1 MTVTSYRTAIRRNKA
16 SAPLSRLEEAE
27 LLKGRILD
35 YGCGH
40 GSDVRHMVAQGMD
53 ASGYDPHWLPNEPE
67 GAYDTIICTY
77 VLNVVP
83 IDQEQ
88 GIIDRIQG
96 LLAPGGQAFF
106 TVRRDLEGNNPTV
119 SVITPRGIQRYV
131 DLMMP
136 VLWEKKDKYCTYL
149 FIPM

>member
-1 MTVTSYRTAIRRNKA
+1 
-16 SAPLSRLEEAE
+16 
-27 LLKGRILD
+27 
-35 YGCGH
+35 
-40 GSDVRHMVAQGMD
+40 MVAQGMD